1 MEKRDYYEVLGVSKE
16 ATEQEIK
23 KAYRKMAMK
32 YHPDKNQGNKESEE
46 KFKEVNE
53 AYEVLSDPQKRRT
66 YDQFG
71 HAGFSGG
78 GFGQGGFSGGGFG
91 GFEDIF
97 DAFGDIFGGGFSGG
111 FGGRSSRRTGPRKG
125 ADVRI
130 RMDLKF
136 EEAAFGVEKEISIQ
150 REEECETCH
159 GSGAKP
165 GTTAKTC
172 PTCNGTGEI
181 KQQTRTPFGNM
192 VNIAACP
199 NCQGEGKIIEEKCDT
214 CHGAGRVKKPKKIS
228 IKIPAGV
235 EEGTTIKMAGE
246 GQLGS
251 KGGPRGDLL
260 ILISVRDHALFHRD
274 GYNVYMEMPITFVQA
289 ALGDEVEVPTLDG
302 KVKYKIP
309 EGAQTG
315 TVFRLRGKGIPYL
328 RSSQRGDQMVKIVVE
343 VPKKLSDKQKEI
355 LREFAKVSGNEVH
368 EQSRNFFDKVK
379 DIFSGN

>member
-1 MEKRDYYEVLGVSKE
+1 MEKRDYYEVLGVSKD

-53 AYEVLSDPQKRRT
+53 AYEVLSDVEKRKT

-97 DAFGDIFGGGFSGG
+97 DAFGDIFGGGFGGG
-111 FGGRSSRRTGPRKG
+111 FGSRSSRRNGPRKG

-130 RMDLKF
+130 RMELKF
-136 EEAAFGVEKEISIQ
+136 EEAAFGVEKEIVIQ
-150 REEECETCH
+150 QEQECATCH

-165 GTTAKTC
+165 GTSPKTC
-172 PTCNGTGEI
+172 GTCNGTGEVR
-181 KQQTRTPFGNM
+181 QQMRTPFGSMMN
-192 VNIAACP
+192 VGECP
-199 NCQGEGKIIEEKCDT
+199 TCHGAGTIIEEKCTT
-214 CHGAGRVKKPKKIS
+214 CHGQGKTKKPKKIS
-228 IKIPAGV
+228 VKIPAGL
-235 EEGTTIKMAGE
+235 EENSIMKVQGE
-246 GQLGS
+246 GQLGT
-251 KGGPRGDLL
+251 KGGMRGDLQI
-260 ILISVRDHALFHRD
+260 ILEIKEHPLFKRR
-274 GYNVYMEMPITFVQA
+274 GNNVYMDMPITFVQA

-309 EGAQTG
+309 EGTQTG
-315 TVFRLRGKGIPYL
+315 TPFKLRGKGIPYL
-328 RSSQRGDQMVKIVVE
+328 RSSQRGDQIVTIHVE
-343 VPKKLSDKQKEI
+343 VPKKLSDKQKEL
-355 LREFAKVSGNEVH
+355 LREFAKESGSNVN
-368 EQSRNFFDKVK
+368 EQSRSFLDKMK
-379 DIFSGN
+379 DLFSGN